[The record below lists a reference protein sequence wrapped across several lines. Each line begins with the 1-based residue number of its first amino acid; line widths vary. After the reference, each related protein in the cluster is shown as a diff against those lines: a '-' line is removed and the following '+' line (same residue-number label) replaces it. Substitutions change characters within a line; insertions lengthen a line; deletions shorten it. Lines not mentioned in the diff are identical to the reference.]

1 MIRVFYKTHDELV
14 TECFSSI
21 ELESG
26 DNEIG
31 LKGLVMYPEHDD
43 YAVYVYI
50 PDSDKSE
57 IYSMLTYAAVN
68 GYLCIEGYHSIV
80 SKEDMWSFDEED
92 IEGLNKSAGTSF
104 RRSNDSTTQ
113 KLTEAVNHMVW
124 LIL

>member
-1 MIRVFYKTHDELV
+1 MIRVFYKTHDELI
-14 TECFSSI
+14 TECFNSI

-31 LKGLVMYPEHDD
+31 LKGLIMYPVDGN

-50 PDSDKSE
+50 PDSDKSAA
-57 IYSMLTYAAVN
+57 YNMLTFAAVN
-68 GYLCIEGYHSIV
+68 GYLCIEEYYSIV

-104 RRSNDSTTQ
+104 GCNSNDCTKQ
-113 KLTEAVNHMVW
+113 KLTDAINHMV
-124 LIL
+124 